1 MVSCRMASFRL
12 GLFLLVSLLI
22 PGWASNAHANGSYS
36 HIHIS
41 QLAVSELPPGPIQT
55 LLSDPLYAPMMEAGS
70 MFPDSGYAISSPYG
84 EEAHW
89 PPFVRAYQEWLT
101 EEYQGDFSSVEA
113 KQNLAFFF
121 GLASHGVADQTYD
134 FMMLTRSEEVDGPL
148 GDVDREADYFIV
160 IDENVQL
167 FTESWA
173 PFAELPA
180 ILTTSVDYG
189 SNPSVSDIS
198 EATLM
203 DGMGRME
210 FVIFIQ
216 RRAAY
221 NGYVQAWQTYPWLGT
236 HIYNPDANGSLPH
249 VAKLVARSW
258 EALYRRVLETAS
270 MDTDLVVAT
279 VPEDGAMNF
288 PVDPSESVTLTQLG
302 VVFGYGIKRDQLSPL
317 MRLVD
322 EEGNTVPTSFH
333 TPYNTGI
340 AFFAML
346 RPTETLQYD
355 HQYRVEISAGVEN
368 LIGEESTVPYTY
380 TFRTRCAPDSLAS
393 CPPLPPPLVAG
404 PIPTEPPPVEEPD
417 MGVDQGT
424 VPPVDMGT
432 PPPSGGGGCSVVLD
446 PTPTTRLG
454 VTSLGLLL
462 GTALHLRRRRRV
474 AA

>member
-1 MVSCRMASFRL
+1 MISCGMASFRL
-12 GLFLLVSLLI
+12 GLFLLVSLVI
-22 PGWASNAHANGSYS
+22 PGWASLARANGSYS

-41 QLAVSELPPGPIQT
+41 QLAVDELPPGPIYD

-101 EEYQGDFSSVEA
+101 EEYQGDFSTPEA
-113 KQNLAFFF
+113 KQNLAFFL

-148 GDVDREADYFIV
+148 GDVDREADYFII
-160 IDENVQL
+160 IDEGVQL
-167 FTESWA
+167 FTQSWA
-173 PFAELPA
+173 PFADLPA
-180 ILTTSVDYG
+180 ILTDSVAYG
-189 SNPSVSDIS
+189 SNPSVNDIS
-198 EATLM
+198 EGTLVE
-203 DGMGRME
+203 GMGRME

-221 NGYVQAWQTYPWLGT
+221 NGYVQAWETYPWLGT

-249 VAKLVARSW
+249 VAKLVAASW
-258 EALYRRVLETAS
+258 EALYRRVLGTAS

-279 VPEDGAMNF
+279 VPVDGAMNF
-288 PVDPSESVTLTQLG
+288 PVDPAESTTLTQLG
-302 VVFGYGIKRDQLSPL
+302 VVFGYGIRRDQLSPL

-322 EEGNTVPTSFH
+322 EDGNTVPTSFH

-340 AFFAML
+340 AFFVML
-346 RPTETLQYD
+346 RPTQMLQYD

-380 TFRTRCAPDSLAS
+380 AFRTRCAPDMLAN
-393 CPPLPPPLVAG
+393 CPPLPAPLVAG
-404 PIPTEPPPVEEPD
+404 PIPTEPPPLGGAD
-417 MGVDQGT
+417 MGVDLGT
-424 VPPVDMGT
+424 APVDMGT
-432 PPPSGGGGCSVVLD
+432 PPPLTGGGGCNVLMSQAGG
-446 PTPTTRLG
+446 PGLL
-454 VTSLGLLL
+454 SLGLVL
-462 GTALHLRRRRRV
+462 GVGFVARRRRR
-474 AA
+474 APR